1 MMNFSKWTLMYI
13 TCTPEPHPG
22 LKCTKITTLWNHSN
36 MCLYDTCY
44 YDAIWYHYVTSTYDT
59 WRVYDASSEWRRM
72 MRTPRMNP
80 YAACMYVV
88 CMCLN
93 DIVMNFF
100 SVWCTRRMRR
110 KSLHEC
116 CMKSYDVNM
125 NVWRF
130 REEMTE
136 FREEMRSFP
145 SVGALPERQRPG

>member
-1 MMNFSKWTLMYI
+1 MIHVIMM
-13 TCTPEPHPG
+13 
-22 LKCTKITTLWNHSN
+22 
-36 MCLYDTCY
+36 LYDVIMWHWL
-44 YDAIWYHYVTSTYDT
+44 YDI

-145 SVGALPERQRPG
+145 WGTWLSVEVVLNSCSSPRASCRRWCTPCASGHLRYAYHCCSNQERPWFHD